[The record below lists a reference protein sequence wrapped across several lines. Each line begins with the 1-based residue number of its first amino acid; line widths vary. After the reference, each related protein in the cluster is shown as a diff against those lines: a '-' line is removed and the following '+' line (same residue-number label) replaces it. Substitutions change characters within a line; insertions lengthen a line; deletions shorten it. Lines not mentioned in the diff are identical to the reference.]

1 MMDLLIYILII
12 IGLIFLFIRMLRI
25 PIKVIS
31 KVILNSLV
39 GISILLIANYFGE
52 FINLTVE
59 LNSISFL
66 ISILLGIPGVL
77 FLFIFKYFI

>member
-1 MMDLLIYILII
+1 MDLLIYILII
-12 IGLIFLFIRMLRI
+12 IGLIFLFIRILRI

-31 KVILNSLV
+31 KIILNSLV
-39 GISILLIANYFGE
+39 GIAILFAANYFGD

-59 LNSISFL
+59 LNSITVLLSV
-66 ISILLGIPGVL
+66 LLGIPGVL